1 MGCPG
6 DIDGCVADTFRCPCG
21 VLACEVHG
29 HADVGDDPYCPHWL
43 RAEILDET
51 AGRGYEDIDLSRWDD
66 GSVRESREMD
76 GPPPR
81 GMEPPDAGA
90 VW

>member
-6 DIDGCVADTFRCPCG
+6 DVEGCAVEVFRCPCG

-29 HADVGDDPYCPHWL
+29 PADAGDDPYCPQWR

-51 AGRGYEDIDLSRWDD
+51 DGRGYEDLDLWRWA
-66 GSVRESREMD
+66 D
-76 GPPPR
+76 GPE
-81 GMEPPDAGA
+81 GEPG
-90 VW
+90 

>member
-1 MGCPG
+1 MSCPG
-6 DIDGCVADTFRCPCG
+6 DVDGCAAEAFRCPCG

-43 RAEILDET
+43 RTEILDET

-66 GSVRESREMD
+66 GGVRESREME

>member
-6 DIDGCVADTFRCPCG
+6 DVDGCVADTFHCPCG

-76 GPPPR
+76 GPLPR